1 MSRKLVP
8 VVLCGGSGSRLWP
21 ISRASFPKQYLSMDP
36 KIEDSFLQLTLKRL
50 KGLAKSENPII
61 LCNEEHRFITAEQL
75 RKIKVKPKS
84 IILEPFGKNTAP
96 AVALAALN
104 CLDEDPLLLVMP
116 SDHKIFDISS
126 FLRTVES
133 AKKYAEADNLLTFGI
148 SPNNPETGYGYI
160 KSKKPLIKNGLKG
173 EKIEEFIEKPSKEI
187 AEKLIQSDYYNWNS
201 GIYLFKASTII
212 NEIEKYSPD
221 IISSCRNALKYKT
234 KDLYFEKIDKESFQS
249 CPNISIDNA
258 VMEKTRLGIV
268 FSLDVG
274 WSDIGGWKSFWE
286 NSVKDENG
294 NALFGNAIG
303 ISAKN
308 NLIRSEK
315 RLVLG
320 LGIEDL
326 IIVETNDAILVS
338 KKDHSENVKGIV
350 DLLKKKGKKESVE
363 HTKGYRPWGN
373 YITIEEGAQWKVKKI
388 EVNPGGSLSLQMHKF
403 RSEHWVIVSG
413 VAQINIDDKIFNLK
427 PNESC
432 YVPKGKKHRLSNQS
446 TETLIV
452 IEVQIGEYLEE
463 DDIYR
468 YDDKYGRS
476 L

>member
-173 EKIEEFIEKPSKEI
+173 EEIEEFIEKPSKEI

>member
-1 MSRKLVP
+1 M
-8 VVLCGGSGSRLWP
+8 
-21 ISRASFPKQYLSMDP
+21 
-36 KIEDSFLQLTLKRL
+36 
-50 KGLAKSENPII
+50 
-61 LCNEEHRFITAEQL
+61 
-75 RKIKVKPKS
+75 
-84 IILEPFGKNTAP
+84 LEPFGRNTAP
-96 AVALAALN
+96 AVALAALH

-126 FLRTVES
+126 FLRAVES
-133 AKKYAEADNLLTFGI
+133 AKIFAEEGNLLTFGI

-173 EKIEEFIEKPSKEI
+173 EEIEEFIEKPSKEI
-187 AEKLIQSDYYNWNS
+187 AEKLIKSDYYYWNS

>member
-1 MSRKLVP
+1 
-8 VVLCGGSGSRLWP
+8 
-21 ISRASFPKQYLSMDP
+21 MDP

-50 KGLAKSENPII
+50 KGLAESENPII
-61 LCNEEHRFITAEQL
+61 ICNEEHRFITAEQL

-84 IILEPFGKNTAP
+84 IMLEPFGRNTAP
-96 AVALAALN
+96 AVALAALQ
-104 CLDEDPLLLVMP
+104 CLEEDSLLLVMP

-133 AKKYAEADNLLTFGI
+133 AKKFAEAGNLLTFGI

-160 KSKKPLIKNGLKG
+160 KSKKPLIKNGSKG
-173 EKIEEFIEKPSKEI
+173 EEIEEFIEKPSKEI
-187 AEKLIQSDYYNWNS
+187 AEKLIQSDYYSWNS

-212 NEIEKYSPD
+212 NEIEKYFPD

-234 KDLYFEKIDKESFQS
+234 KDLYFEKIHKESFQS

-413 VAQINIDDKIFNLK
+413 VAQINIDNKIFNLK

>member
-160 KSKKPLIKNGLKG
+160 KTKKPLIKNGLKG
-173 EKIEEFIEKPSKEI
+173 EEIEEFIEKPSKEI

>member
-173 EKIEEFIEKPSKEI
+173 EEIEEFIEKPSKEI

-413 VAQINIDDKIFNLK
+413 VAQINIEDKIFNLK